1 MSTATHPNRSSSKKS
16 IPYQMTVDFLVRN
29 RAIFAI
35 ALLTR
40 AAWEIVPMQVPIVA
54 GAIVDGL
61 NGKASKVY
69 GVQFSPDTMMETVN
83 FAGICLGV
91 VAIVYSLTAYAYS
104 VSAAYLGEVFVSS
117 LRKKITDKVLSLPL
131 STQQK
136 LGAGELLDRTL
147 RDTGRLRKFIDQ
159 VVIRSATNVLR
170 IGYPLSMLFI
180 TDIKLALMAIS
191 VLPVQWFVSLRL
203 QQRLFDLTKQAAEAQ
218 SKLTLSVK
226 ETIDGAETVQSINGE
241 QVRYKTTCEN
251 IDAVAALQR
260 KSNRINALIRAVV
273 WLSTATGVALVWWQG
288 SLMVAQGA
296 LTVGAMV
303 MFTGFME
310 FTYRPFRFFP
320 KVVKS
325 LEQGRAS
332 MIRIHEVFE
341 INDRADKSKRD
352 TAWKMNRGSIE
363 FRDVKLSYRG
373 KQVLHGIN
381 TKIEAGKL
389 TAIVGP
395 SGSGKSSLLR
405 LPSRLYKKNSGEI
418 LVDDHPIDQISL
430 TSLRDQITFVPQSSV
445 VFSGTIMENLLIGNP
460 EASIADVKRACVD
473 GGAWEFIEQFPDG
486 FDTVVGPDGIRL
498 SGGETQRLALS
509 RALLCNPNILLL
521 DEPTS
526 SLDAR
531 TQEQFMQTLFEL
543 RGRVTIVI
551 VGHRLATFR
560 NADHIVVVNEGR
572 IIAEGTHP
580 QLLAKSE
587 KYCQLVETS
596 NDERPST
603 IRIGSVS

>member
-1 MSTATHPNRSSSKKS
+1 
-16 IPYQMTVDFLVRN
+16 MTVDFLSRN
-29 RAIFAI
+29 RMIFVI

-54 GAIVDGL
+54 GAVVDGL
-61 NGKASKVY
+61 NGKASYVY
-69 GVQFSPDTMMETVN
+69 GIKFCPRSIMETVH

-104 VSAAYLGEVFVSS
+104 VSASYLGELFVGN
-117 LRKKITDKVLSLPL
+117 LRKRVTEKALSLPL
-131 STQQK
+131 ATQQK
-136 LGAGELLDRTL
+136 LGAGELIDRSL

-170 IGYPLSMLFI
+170 IGYPLFMLFI
-180 TDIKLALMAIS
+180 TDVKLALIAIS
-191 VLPVQWFVSLRL
+191 VLPVQWIISFRL
-203 QQRLFDLTKQAAEAQ
+203 QRKLFDITKQTLKAR
-218 SKLTLSVK
+218 SILTLSVK
-226 ETIDGAETVQSINGE
+226 ESIDGAETVQSINGE
-241 QVRYKTTCEN
+241 RVRFDATCQN
-251 IDAVAALQR
+251 IDNVAALQQ
-260 KSNRINALIRAVV
+260 KSHQINAIIRAVV
-273 WLSTATGVALVWWQG
+273 WLATATGVALVWWQG
-288 SLMVAQGA
+288 SLMVASGVI
-296 LTVGAMV
+296 TVGSLV

-332 MIRIHEVFE
+332 LIRIHELIE
-341 INDRADKSKRD
+341 MDPAAKKRECD
-352 TAWKMNRGSIE
+352 TPWRMHEGTVE
-363 FRDVKLSYRG
+363 FCNVNLSYRG
-373 KQVLHGIN
+373 KPVLHNIN
-381 TKIEAGKL
+381 TAFSAGKL

-405 LPSRLYKKNSGEI
+405 LAPRLYQKNFGEI
-418 LVDDHPIDQISL
+418 LVDGHSVDQISL
-430 TSLRDQITFVPQSSV
+430 ESLRKQITFVPQNSV

-460 EASIADVKRACVD
+460 GATISEVKRACID

-486 FDTVVGPDGIRL
+486 FDTVIGSDGIRL
-498 SGGETQRLALS
+498 SGGETQRLAIS
-509 RALLCNPNILLL
+509 RALVCNPSILLL

-543 RGRVTIVI
+543 RGKVTVVL

-560 NADHIVVVNEGR
+560 DADHIIVVDEGR
-572 IIAEGTHP
+572 IVAEGTH
-580 QLLAKSE
+580 QHLLATSDQ
-587 KYCQLVETS
+587 YCELVETTIRDSNS
-596 NDERPST
+596 NDQTVGR
-603 IRIGSVS
+603 